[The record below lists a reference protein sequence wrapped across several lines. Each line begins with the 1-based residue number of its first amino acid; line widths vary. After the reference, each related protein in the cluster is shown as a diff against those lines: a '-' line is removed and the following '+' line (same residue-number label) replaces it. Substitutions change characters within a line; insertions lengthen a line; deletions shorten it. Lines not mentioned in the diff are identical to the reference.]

1 MTAWLADMAIIL
13 TAVLAVLALG
23 LTRWGGAR

>member
-1 MTAWLADMAIIL
+1 MSWLTDMAIIL
-13 TAVLAVLALG
+13 VAVCAVLALG

>member
-1 MTAWLADMAIIL
+1 MSWLTDMAIVL
-13 TAVLAVLALG
+13 TAAIPLLALG

>member
-1 MTAWLADMAIIL
+1 MSWLTDMLIVL
-13 TAVLAVLALG
+13 TAVCAVLALG

>member
-1 MTAWLADMAIIL
+1 MSWLIDMLIIL
-13 TAVLAVLALG
+13 VAVWAVLALG